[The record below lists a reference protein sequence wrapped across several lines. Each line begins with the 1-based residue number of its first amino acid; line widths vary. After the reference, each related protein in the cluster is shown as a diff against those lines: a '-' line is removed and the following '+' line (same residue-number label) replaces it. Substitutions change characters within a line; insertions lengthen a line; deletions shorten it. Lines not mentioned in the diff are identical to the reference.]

1 MGAFARQHMG
11 GHRKSSWC
19 RVVCGVG
26 SALVAACVNAPH
38 VYAGCALPAQ
48 FAIAAEEHGI
58 LDRGSSGVVVTAP
71 SADIGLV
78 AGDVIRQANG
88 VRVKECADLE
98 HAAADALAQGLVLLL
113 AVERGEHRVAVAA
126 TTRQSTA
133 REGAVAS
140 TTTAA
145 APPPEKPPAAAPPA
159 APPPA
164 APAPRPVATP
174 LPEPTLVRR
183 EVALPPRTGAPAA
196 LVRRAEAAARAL
208 AAVDE
213 AALPT
218 APLALYERRL
228 GEAEAAIGAL
238 EFGVDAQ
245 ESAVRD
251 FVEDTLALHRTARDV
266 RRLQLETMAQ
276 KGIDRR
282 APLANGLP
290 YFSTSKVL
298 QFVRTYPFLEPCILE
313 PPREIRMPVPG
324 EAAGRWSPDQA
335 LEILWG
341 RTRAASTALAAWAHG
356 G

>member
-1 MGAFARQHMG
+1 MG
-11 GHRKSSWC
+11 GHRRSGWC
-19 RVVCGVG
+19 RVVCGIG
-26 SALVAACVNAPH
+26 GALVVACVNAPH

-126 TTRQSTA
+126 TTRQNTA

-145 APPPEKPPAAAPPA
+145 APPPAMPPPAMPPPA
-159 APPPA
+159 APAAAPPA
-164 APAPRPVATP
+164 APAPRPVATVV
-174 LPEPTLVRR
+174 PEPTPVRR

-196 LVRRAEAAARAL
+196 LVQRAEAAARAL
-208 AAVDE
+208 ALVDE
-213 AALPT
+213 AALPS

-251 FVEDTLALHRTARDV
+251 FVEDALALHRTARDV

-282 APLANGLP
+282 APVASGLP

-335 LEILWG
+335 LDILWG